1 MANLSLPPVIGTGPS
16 VYERWRAST
25 LGEVTE
31 ALEQKR
37 ILELMGSIDGR
48 RVLDLGC
55 GDGLLTAT
63 LAEHRALAVGIDA
76 DRAMLDAAAARTVR
90 DEQRRLR
97 FVQGRIEQLPF
108 RDGVFDAVVVVTVFC
123 VVSDRTAAIHEA
135 ARVLRSGG
143 RLVIGELGRWNAWA
157 AKRRMKGWFG
167 SPFWRAAH
175 FSTASELCGL
185 IQSVGLTV
193 QAVRGSV
200 FYPPLGIL
208 ARSMAPVDKWIGST
222 TTIGAAFIA
231 IAATKQAVQRTL

>member
-1 MANLSLPPVIGTGPS
+1 
-16 VYERWRAST
+16 
-25 LGEVTE
+25 
-31 ALEQKR
+31 
-37 ILELMGSIDGR
+37 MGSIADR
-48 RVLDLGC
+48 CVLDLGC
-55 GDGLLTAT
+55 GDGLLTST

-90 DEQRRLR
+90 DQQRRPR

-108 RDGVFDAVVVVTVFC
+108 RDGVFDAVVVTVLC
-123 VVSDRTAAIHEA
+123 LVSDRIAAVHEA

-175 FSTASELCGL
+175 FSTASELRGL

-193 QAVRGSV
+193 QVVRGSV

-208 ARSMAPVDKWIGST
+208 ARSMAPFDKWIGSA

-231 IAATKQAVQRTL
+231 VAATKQAVQRTL